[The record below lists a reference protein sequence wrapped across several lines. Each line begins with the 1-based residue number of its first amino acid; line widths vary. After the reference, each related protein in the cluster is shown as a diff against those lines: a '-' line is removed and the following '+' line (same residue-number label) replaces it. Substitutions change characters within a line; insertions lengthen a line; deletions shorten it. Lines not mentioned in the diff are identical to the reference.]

1 MKKSLT
7 RKLTI
12 AVIAL
17 VFAVVSLSTSTYAWF
32 TMSNEADIQ
41 AFDATVKAGQG
52 IEIAITAEENRGNA
66 PWYTGTVPS
75 DDIQAIANPNHN
87 TFKFDA
93 VNPTTLSYGGFTYS
107 DINGQTIA
115 NTNKGWIEFYVHIK
129 SAEAGKIY
137 LDQITLDSV
146 ANTWTV
152 DAPFIVAA
160 NGAPTD
166 PLAVNSQIEY
176 KVENAAR
183 VSLTKFENGNPVNYI
198 YEKDDENYAPAI
210 INGENVEAT
219 PAKAGN
225 TYGFGTSEKGALQYY
240 NVKNPTATVAT
251 KQANYSTNKLS
262 ALVDEVREEDNEQVV
277 TKKMELLS
285 EVGANGE
292 ITFLVSVWIEGW
304 DAECLNAIFGQ
315 KLSVA
320 IEFYFQKN

>member
-52 IEIAITAEENRGNA
+52 IEIAVTAAKDRGNA

-93 VNPTTLSYGGFTYS
+93 VNPTNLSFDGFTYS
-107 DINGQTIA
+107 DIKGDAIDNS
-115 NTNKGWIEFYVHIK
+115 NKGWIEFYVHIK

-137 LDQITLDSV
+137 LDQITLDSE

-152 DAPFIVAA
+152 DAPFKVAA
-160 NGAPTD
+160 ANAPTD
-166 PLAVNSQIEY
+166 ALAVNSQIEY
-176 KVENAAR
+176 AVENAAR
-183 VSLTKFENGNPVNYI
+183 VSLTKLANNNPVNYI
-198 YEKDDENYAPAI
+198 YEKDAEDYVAASTS
-210 INGENVEAT
+210 GEGESVVNT

-225 TYGFGTSEKGALQYY
+225 TEGFGTAATGALNYY
-240 NVKNPTATVAT
+240 NVKNPTATVLAKT
-251 KQANYSTNKLS
+251 ANYEAKKLS
-262 ALVDEVREEDNEQVV
+262 ALDDRVNGESV
-277 TKKMELLS
+277 TKGMELLS
-285 EVGANGE
+285 DVDANGE
-292 ITFLVSVWIEGW
+292 ITLLVSVWIEGW

-315 KLSVA
+315 KLSVS